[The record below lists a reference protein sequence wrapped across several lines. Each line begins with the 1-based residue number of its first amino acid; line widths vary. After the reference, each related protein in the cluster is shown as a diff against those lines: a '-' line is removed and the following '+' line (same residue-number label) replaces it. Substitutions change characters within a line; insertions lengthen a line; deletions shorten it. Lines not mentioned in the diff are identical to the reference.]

1 MIKDFKKIRALLPR
15 EQKRALIILSG
26 LLLVG
31 MFLEILGLGML
42 LPILTIL
49 LNPEQLSNVLA
60 HFTFIDLKA
69 FNYNDVVVFSLF
81 SLFFVYIF
89 KTLFLVFINYKQNV
103 ILENTGIS
111 IQNKLFSN
119 QLYRSY
125 EHHLYRDFS
134 EIIKDVQ
141 LEVFFFISFCRSLI
155 MFFVE
160 SALVIAIL
168 ATILYL
174 EPQGALVIGS
184 IFGVLGF
191 FFLQL
196 SKKKLKVWGE
206 EREVLDGKILKTL
219 TNSLSGI
226 KEVKLFHKEGYFIN
240 MLKENNTRK
249 AKISANFQTLS
260 QIPRFYLELIT
271 IIGMVV
277 LILVLFYN
285 GIKTTEIVTLLGVF
299 VAAAFRMIPS
309 INRILSAL
317 QNIKFYGSTV
327 KKIYDQIIGFNYSKS
342 NLNFK
347 KFSFNKEIKLEGIQ
361 FSYKEKK
368 ILNFTNL
375 EIKKGTTIGVVG
387 PSGSGKSTL
396 VDLINGLL
404 KPLKG
409 SVSVDGTN
417 IDEII
422 KPWQQSLGYV
432 GQEIFLMDDTIKA
445 NIAFGVIDQEININN
460 IYKALEAAQ
469 LSTFID
475 ELKLGINTRVGERG
489 IQLSGG
495 QKQRLGIARALY
507 RNPSILIF
515 DEATASLDHETEK
528 QVMNSIYNLKQ
539 NKTMIIIA
547 HRISTLNHCDKVYEV
562 KNGNIKLKELE
573 WSKTS

>member
-155 MFFVE
+155 IFFVE
-160 SALVIAIL
+160 FALVTAIL

-573 WSKTS
+573 WTKTS

>member
-81 SLFFVYIF
+81 SIFFVYIF

-155 MFFVE
+155 IFFVE
-160 SALVIAIL
+160 FALVTAIL

-327 KKIYDQIIGFNYSKS
+327 KKMYDQIIGFNYSKS

-368 ILNFTNL
+368 ILNSTNL

-573 WSKTS
+573 WTKTS

>member
-1 MIKDFKKIRALLPR
+1 MIKDFKKIKALLHR

-31 MFLEILGLGML
+31 MFFEILGLGML

-49 LNPEQLSNVLA
+49 LNPDQLWKVLDYI
-60 HFTFIDLKA
+60 TFVDHSL
-69 FNYNDVVVFSLF
+69 YTYTEVVVFSLF
-81 SLFFVYIF
+81 SLFFVYTF

-103 ILENTGIS
+103 ILENIGIS
-111 IQNKLFSN
+111 IQNELFSK
-119 QLYRSY
+119 QLFKPY

-141 LEVFFFISFCRSLI
+141 LEVVFFISFCRSLI
-155 MFFVE
+155 TFFVE
-160 SALVIAIL
+160 LALVISIL
-168 ATILYL
+168 ATILYI
-174 EPQGALVIGS
+174 EPQGALVIGT
-184 IFGVLGF
+184 IFGVLAI

-206 EREVLDGKILKTL
+206 VREVLDGKILKTL
-219 TNSLSGI
+219 TDSLSGI
-226 KEVKLFHKEGYFIN
+226 KEVKLFHKEAYFLDV
-240 MLKENNTRK
+240 LKENNSRK
-249 AKISANFQTLS
+249 AKVSSNFQTLS

-271 IIGMVV
+271 IIGMVG
-277 LILVLFYN
+277 LILVLFFN
-285 GIKTTEIVTLLGVF
+285 GVKTTEIITLLGVF

-327 KKIYDQIIGFNYSKS
+327 KKIYDQIFGFDYSKS
-342 NLNFK
+342 KKESK
-347 KFSFNKEIKLEGIQ
+347 KFSFKKEIKLDAIQ
-361 FSYKEKK
+361 FSYNDKT
-368 ILNFTNL
+368 ILSSTNL
-375 EIKKGTTIGVVG
+375 VIKKGMTIGIVG

-404 KPLKG
+404 KPSKG
-409 SVSVDGTN
+409 IISVDGIN
-417 IDEII
+417 IDDTI
-422 KPWQQSLGYV
+422 KSWQQSLGYV

-445 NIAFGVIDQEININN
+445 NIAFGMSDKKINMNRV
-460 IYKALEAAQ
+460 YKALESAQ
-469 LSTFID
+469 LSSFVS

-507 RNPSILIF
+507 HNPSVLIF

-539 NKTMIIIA
+539 HKTIIIIA
-547 HRISTLNHCDKVYEV
+547 HRISTLDDCDMVYEV
-562 KNGNIKLKELE
+562 KNGKIKLKELE
-573 WSKTS
+573 WTKIS

>member
-81 SLFFVYIF
+81 SIFFVYIF

-528 QVMNSIYNLKQ
+528 QVMSSIYNLKQ

-573 WSKTS
+573 WTKTS

>member
-155 MFFVE
+155 IFFVE
-160 SALVIAIL
+160 FALVTAIL

-368 ILNFTNL
+368 ILNSTNL

-573 WSKTS
+573 WTKTS

>member
-81 SLFFVYIF
+81 SIFFVYIF

-528 QVMNSIYNLKQ
+528 QVMSSIYNLKQ

>member
-31 MFLEILGLGML
+31 MFLEILGLGIL

-160 SALVIAIL
+160 FALVIAIL

-226 KEVKLFHKEGYFIN
+226 KEVKLFHKEAYFIN

-327 KKIYDQIIGFNYSKS
+327 KKIYDQIIGYNYSKS

-368 ILNFTNL
+368 ILNSTNL

-460 IYKALEAAQ
+460 IYKALDAAQ

-573 WSKTS
+573 WTKTS

>member
-155 MFFVE
+155 IFFVE
-160 SALVIAIL
+160 FALVTAIL

-327 KKIYDQIIGFNYSKS
+327 KKMYDQIIGFNYSKS

-528 QVMNSIYNLKQ
+528 QVMSSIYNLKQ

-573 WSKTS
+573 WTKTS

>member
-528 QVMNSIYNLKQ
+528 QVMSSIYNLKQ

>member
-327 KKIYDQIIGFNYSKS
+327 KKMYDQIIGFNYSKS

-573 WSKTS
+573 WTKTS

>member
-81 SLFFVYIF
+81 SIFFVYIF

-155 MFFVE
+155 IFFVE
-160 SALVIAIL
+160 FALVTAIL

-327 KKIYDQIIGFNYSKS
+327 KKMYDQIIGFNYSKS

-368 ILNFTNL
+368 ILNSTNL

-528 QVMNSIYNLKQ
+528 QVMSSIYNLKQ

-573 WSKTS
+573 WTKTS